1 MKIIGIIG
9 LSGAGKDTL
18 AGIIADE
25 LGTALDVDSFAAP
38 LRTFTSEIFGFDCA
52 ADANR
57 DRRFIPQA
65 LAECRAPHVRT
76 AIDRLSETLAP
87 TPGVR
92 RDTVLRAL
100 HSLHSQAERRM
111 IHAKDYM
118 QLIGDGMRDAV
129 DVNIWVDRLLAAAV
143 DASTSHGARVTIAS
157 DVREPNERAICD
169 HILYVERDMELT
181 EAHESPKERVA
192 MSYHRMPERMR
203 MAITVRNVTGDLDVM
218 RGQVRELIAK
228 GVL

>member
-25 LGTALDVDSFAAP
+25 LGDALAVDSYAAP
-38 LRTFTSEIFGFDCA
+38 LREFTSAIFGFDCA
-52 ADANR
+52 ADSNR

-65 LAECRAPHVRT
+65 LAECRAPHVRK
-76 AIDRLSETLAP
+76 AIERLAEALAP

-100 HSLHSQAERRM
+100 HSLHSHAEHRM

-118 QLIGDGMRDAV
+118 LLIGDGMLDTV
-129 DVNIWVDRLLAAAV
+129 GQNIWVDRLLHSAKRRDV
-143 DASTSHGARVTIAS
+143 RVTIAS
-157 DVREPNERAICD
+157 DVREPNERAVCD

-181 EAHESPKERVA
+181 EAHKSPKERVA
-192 MSYHRMPERMR
+192 LAYHHMPERMR
-203 MAITVRNVTGDLDVM
+203 RAITVRNVTGDLDVM
-218 RGQVRELIAK
+218 RGQVRELIAE